1 MYTHN
6 VHTHTQCA
14 RTHTHTHTAK
24 KPNTIPW
31 HNRTEIINDPNK
43 ISMKRCKSFNL
54 HWRLGGKKLTDT
66 TIYELVTPQTWMRL
80 LSISRYSWST
90 CTCPLYTSTHF
101 RLYTQTFIKQLAHIW
116 IRTTSESPIW
126 KRLVRARKSPAV
138 NESCICE
145 PSTRA
150 RLGNVR
156 LQNVLDRIFIDEDGD
171 RETDDGWQPNSDE
184 SEEEEEEEVSELVG
198 EKWQQH
204 CLASARREFSEFCHQ
219 FCLLLLAPKWLG
231 PGEVTH
237 SESLGRNG
245 LKFSAVLL
253 LFPDRLTSQRSW
265 KVFKVFYHLTT
276 ISSQIDVTEAVVH

>member
-1 MYTHN
+1 MWHLQWLPIWFSFVRANCEWNGHTALADRTNADICAAHISICTHIYTCIHTHTHTRTCTHTMCTHTHN
-6 VHTHTQCA
+6 VHA
-14 RTHTHTHTAK
+14 LTHTHTAK

-101 RLYTQTFIKQLAHIW
+101 RLYTQTFVKQLAHIW

-150 RLGNVR
+150 RLRNVR

-184 SEEEEEEEVSELVG
+184 SEEEEEVSELVG
-198 EKWQQH
+198 KSGNNT
-204 CLASARREFSEFCHQ
+204 A
-219 FCLLLLAPKWLG
+219 LLAQDASS
-231 PGEVTH
+231 VNFAT
-237 SESLGRNG
+237 S
-245 LKFSAVLL
+245 SAC
-253 LFPDRLTSQRSW
+253 
-265 KVFKVFYHLTT
+265 
-276 ISSQIDVTEAVVH
+276 SS